1 MLDAPERT
9 GARFSIFLF
18 LGYLLTPLIGF
29 SAAVLFGV
37 ISVWQLQQVLAAGIV
52 PVFSVS
58 LVFFSL
64 FQLQRLIT
72 PLTSWAMQNPA
83 GGNAPGHLHSLL
95 NRFSRDFWGL
105 MALHALISPVLVFW
119 SLDGGITGSNR
130 FAFIHF
136 LFLQTASA
144 ILVGMPAYLF
154 GLHQL
159 GKLVGYLSLNR
170 VTVSL
175 KSRTLLLAGL
185 VPLLSYSV
193 LVEYHWLHTGEVG
206 AGYMITWITLGI
218 ITATIS
224 LLSIRSMQQALR
236 PFQELF
242 SRSGA
247 STHEDLANLR
257 PASTDEIG
265 HLTQTL
271 GKVFQRLGDQ
281 ETHMRAI
288 IDTAAESI
296 IVVDE
301 NGLID
306 TFNPAAERLFGY
318 LAQKI
323 RAHHLASLMPD
334 VFEVKK
340 SIDAHTGEHEV
351 EGRHRNGS
359 IIQISLRISEM
370 AISGKR
376 MFTCLVADITQRKSA
391 EHELL
396 DAEARY
402 RALVETAHDLVW
414 SVDPT
419 GCWRYL
425 NSSSRVIYGLE
436 PEDMLGRSIS
446 EFCAPD
452 YCDADQ
458 KAFGDLLDGKDLYQ
472 YETVHIDV
480 EGKRR

>member
-9 GARFSIFLF
+9 GARFSIYLF
-18 LGYLLTPLIGF
+18 LGYLLAPLTGF
-29 SAAVLFGV
+29 SAAILFGV
-37 ISVWQLQQVLAAGIV
+37 ISTEQLQQVLAVGVV

-72 PLTSWAMQNPA
+72 PLTTWAMQHPA
-83 GGNAPGHLHSLL
+83 GGNAPGHLHNLL

-105 MALHALISPVLVFW
+105 MALHALASPVLVFW
-119 SLDGGITGSNR
+119 SLDGGITADNQ
-130 FAFIHF
+130 FAFVHF
-136 LFLQTASA
+136 LLLQSVSA

-159 GKLVGYLSLNR
+159 GKLAGHLSLNR
-170 VTVSL
+170 IMVSL
-175 KSRTLLLAGL
+175 KSRTLLLTGL
-185 VPLLSYSV
+185 VPLLSSSM
-193 LVEYHWLHTGEVG
+193 LVEYYWLNTGRLDT
-206 AGYMITWITLGI
+206 GYLITWITLGV
-218 ITATIS
+218 ITITIS
-224 LLSIRSMQQALR
+224 LLSIRSMQQALH

-242 SRSGA
+242 NRSGA
-247 STHEDLANLR
+247 STHEDLARLR

-288 IDTAAESI
+288 IDTAAEGI

-301 NGLID
+301 NGLTD
-306 TFNPAAERLFGY
+306 TFNQAAERLFGY
-318 LAQKI
+318 LAQEI
-323 RAHHLASLMPD
+323 RGRHLSSLMPG

-340 SIDAHTGEHEV
+340 PIEAHTEEHEV
-351 EGRHRNGS
+351 EGTHRNGS

-370 AISGKR
+370 EISSKR

-391 EHELL
+391 ERELL
-396 DAEARY
+396 EAEARY

-414 SVDPT
+414 
-419 GCWRYL
+419 
-425 NSSSRVIYGLE
+425 
-436 PEDMLGRSIS
+436 
-446 EFCAPD
+446 
-452 YCDADQ
+452 
-458 KAFGDLLDGKDLYQ
+458 
-472 YETVHIDV
+472 
-480 EGKRR
+480 